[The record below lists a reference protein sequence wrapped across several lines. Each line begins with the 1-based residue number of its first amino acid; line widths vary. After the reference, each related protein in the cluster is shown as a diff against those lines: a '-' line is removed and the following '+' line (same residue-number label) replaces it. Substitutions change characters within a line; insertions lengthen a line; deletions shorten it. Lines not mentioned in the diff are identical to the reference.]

1 MVFIF
6 ARTADDSL
14 ASLAKQ
20 LDKVVEE
27 NKDKKLAAVINFIGD
42 KDLGEAIKKFGE
54 KHGIKNTALT
64 VSDEKNAKRFQVTSD
79 ADVTV
84 MHYKGKKV
92 LSNQAVAKGGLNK
105 KSIAAIIAGSKTIL
119 K

>member
-1 MVFIF
+1 
-6 ARTADDSL
+6 L

-27 NKDKKLAAVINFIGD
+27 NQDKKLAVVINFIGD
-42 KDLGEAIKKFGE
+42 LKDKELAESIKKFGE

-64 VSDEKNAKRFQVTSD
+64 ISDEKNAKIFKVTSD

-105 KSIAAIIAGSKTIL
+105 ETIAAIIAGSSTIL
-119 K
+119 E